1 MINKASG
8 RQLELTPDI
17 ANCKD
22 CELPYQE
29 FGIDTTLPDD
39 QWLMIHPEGFGGL
52 LCANCIVNRAS
63 RLSGIIAARMRL
75 EIVEGGQLELP
86 PVKERPSEDNG

>member
-1 MINKASG
+1 M
-8 RQLELTPDI
+8 RPDI
-17 ANCKD
+17 VNCCKD

-29 FGIDTTLPDD
+29 FGIDTTLPDE

-63 RLSGIIAARMRL
+63 HLPGIIAARMRL
-75 EIVEGGQLELP
+75 EIIG
-86 PVKERPSEDNG
+86 RINGND